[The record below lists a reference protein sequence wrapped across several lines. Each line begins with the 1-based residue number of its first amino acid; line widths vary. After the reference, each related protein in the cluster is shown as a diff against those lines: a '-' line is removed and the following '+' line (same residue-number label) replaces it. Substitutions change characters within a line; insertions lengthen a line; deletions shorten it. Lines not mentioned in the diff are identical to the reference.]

1 MEYATLG
8 RTGLRVSKLGFGA
21 SPLGNE
27 FGEADPAEGERAV
40 HCAIDLGINYF
51 DVAPYYGRTL
61 AETRL
66 GAALEGRRDKVV
78 LATKCG
84 RYDVDGFDF
93 SAARIRLSIDESLQ
107 RLRTDYLD
115 VFLAHDIEFA
125 DARQVVEEAIPTMR
139 ELQQEG
145 KARFI
150 GITGLQ
156 LNMLRRVAERIGA
169 EAAPVDA
176 ILSYCRYNL
185 LITDMD
191 DLLTPFVQR
200 HGIGLINA
208 SPLHMGLLTAGGP
221 PSWHPA
227 TAEVKEMGRRLV
239 QFCWQLGIRAS
250 DLALQFCLQHPDVA
264 TTLAGMSTV
273 EHVRQNV
280 AAATGSV
287 DAALIVEVR
296 TLISPFANRIWPTGR
311 PENQDYAS

>member
-1 MEYATLG
+1 MEYRTLG

-27 FGEADPAEGERAV
+27 FGEADPLEAERAV

-66 GAALEGRRDKVV
+66 GSALQGRRDKVV
-78 LATKCG
+78 LASKCG
-84 RYDVDGFDF
+84 RYDVAKFDF
-93 SAARIRLSIDESLQ
+93 SAARIRASIDESLQ

-115 VFLAHDIEFA
+115 VFLAHDIEFI
-125 DARQVVEEAIPTMR
+125 DAAQIVNEAIPTMR
-139 ELQQEG
+139 ALQREG
-145 KARFI
+145 KTRLN

-156 LNMLRRVAERIGA
+156 LNLLRRVA

-176 ILSYCRYNL
+176 ILSYSRYNL

-191 DLLTPFVQR
+191 NLLTPFVQE

-208 SPLHMGLLTAGGP
+208 SPLHMGILTPNGP
-221 PSWHPA
+221 PPWHPA
-227 TAEVKEMGRRLV
+227 SSEVKEAGRNIAQHYGAR
-239 QFCWQLGIRAS
+239 IS
-250 DLALQFCLQHPDVA
+250 DLALQFCLAHPYVA

-273 EHVRQNV
+273 EQVRQNV
-280 AAATGSV
+280 AATAISA
-287 DAALIVEVR
+287 DAALIAEIRRLVAPV
-296 TLISPFANRIWPTGR
+296 ANRSWPSGL
-311 PENQDYAS
+311 PENQDAS

>member
-1 MEYATLG
+1 MEYGTLG
-8 RTGLRVSKLGFGA
+8 RTGLRVSKLGFGG

-27 FGEADPAEGERAV
+27 FGEADPAEAERAV

-66 GAALEGRRDKVV
+66 GATLVGRRDKVV

-84 RYDVDGFDF
+84 RYDVAKFDF
-93 SAARIRLSIDESLQ
+93 SATRLRASIDESLQ

-115 VFLAHDIEFA
+115 VFLAHDIEFV
-125 DARQVVEEAIPTMR
+125 DASQIVNEAIPTMR
-139 ELQQEG
+139 ALQREG

-156 LNMLRRVAERIGA
+156 LNMLRKVA
-169 EAAPVDA
+169 EAAPVDV

-191 DLLTPFVQR
+191 DLLTPFVQER
-200 HGIGLINA
+200 GIGLINA
-208 SPLHMGLLTAGGP
+208 SPLHMGILTPNGP
-221 PSWHPA
+221 PPWHPA
-227 TAEVKEMGRRLV
+227 SSEVKEAGRSIAQRH
-239 QFCWQLGIRAS
+239 GARIS
-250 DLALQFCLQHPDVA
+250 DLALQFCLAHPYVA

-273 EHVRQNV
+273 EQVRQNV
-280 AAATGSV
+280 AAATI
-287 DAALIVEVR
+287 AADSELVAEIRSTVSTVV
-296 TLISPFANRIWPTGR
+296 NRSWPSGL
-311 PENQDYAS
+311 PENQDAS

>member
-1 MEYATLG
+1 MEFRTLG
-8 RTGLRVSKLGFGA
+8 RTGLEVSKLGFGG

-27 FGEADPAEGERAV
+27 FGETDPSEAERAV

-66 GAALEGRRDKVV
+66 GAALQGRRDKVI

-84 RYDVDGFDF
+84 RYDVAKFDF
-93 SAARIRLSIDESLQ
+93 SAARIRASIDESLK

-115 VFLAHDIEFA
+115 IFLAHDIEFVCA
-125 DARQVVEEAIPTMR
+125 KQIIEEAIPTMR
-139 ELQQEG
+139 ALQSEG

-150 GITGLQ
+150 GITGSQ
-156 LNMLRRVAERIGA
+156 LNMLRKVA

-185 LITDMD
+185 LITDLD
-191 DLLTPFVQR
+191 DLLTPFVQN

-208 SPLHMGLLTAGGP
+208 SPLHMGLLTQNGP
-221 PSWHPA
+221 PPWHPVSP
-227 TAEVKEMGRRLV
+227 EVKEVARVLV
-239 QFCWQLGIRAS
+239 EFFAKSGVRIT
-250 DLALQFCLQHPDVA
+250 DLALQFCLQHPTVA

-273 EHVRQNV
+273 EQVRENV
-280 AAATGSV
+280 AAASAPA
-287 DAALIVEVR
+287 DS
-296 TLISPFANRIWPTGR
+296 TLINEARDFIGPFLNRSWPTGLL
-311 PENQDYAS
+311 ENQDAS

>member
-1 MEYATLG
+1 MEYRTLG
-8 RTGLRVSKLGFGA
+8 RTGLRVSKLGFGG

-27 FGEADPAEGERAV
+27 FGETDPSEAERAV

-66 GAALEGRRDKVV
+66 GAALVGRRDKVV

-84 RYDVDGFDF
+84 RYDVAKFDF
-93 SAARIRLSIDESLQ
+93 STARIRRSIDESLE

-115 VFLAHDIEFA
+115 VFLAHDIEFVNEHQIV
-125 DARQVVEEAIPTMR
+125 DEAIPAMR
-139 ELQQEG
+139 ALQGEG

-156 LNMLRRVAERIGA
+156 LNMLRKVAQ
-169 EAAPVDA
+169 AAPVDA

-191 DLLTPFVQR
+191 DLLTPFAKQ

-208 SPLHMGLLTAGGP
+208 SPLHMGILTPNGP
-221 PSWHPA
+221 PPWHPA
-227 TAEVKEMGRRLV
+227 SSEVKEAGRSLARRYGARL
-239 QFCWQLGIRAS
+239 S
-250 DLALQFCLQHPDVA
+250 DLALQFCLAHPYIA
-264 TTLAGMSTV
+264 TTLAGMSTAGQ
-273 EHVRQNV
+273 VRQNV
-280 AAATGSV
+280 AAAAIPA
-287 DAALIVEVR
+287 DAALIAEIRSLV
-296 TLISPFANRIWPTGR
+296 SPVANRSWPSGL
-311 PENQDYAS
+311 PENQDAP

>member
-8 RTGLRVSKLGFGA
+8 RTGLRVSKLGFGG
-21 SPLGNE
+21 SPLGDE
-27 FGEADPAEGERAV
+27 FGATDPAEGERAI

-66 GAALEGRRDKVV
+66 GEALKGRRDRVV

-84 RYDVDGFDF
+84 RYDVAGFDF
-93 SAARIRLSIDESLQ
+93 SAKRIRASIDESLQ
-107 RLRTDYLD
+107 RLKTDYLD
-115 VFLAHDIEFA
+115 VFLAHDIEFVEA
-125 DARQVVEEAIPTMR
+125 AQIIEEAIPTMR
-139 ELQQEG
+139 ALQGEG
-145 KARFI
+145 KTRFI

-156 LNMLRRVAERIGA
+156 LKMLRKVAEA
-169 EAAPVDA
+169 TPVDA

-191 DLLTPFVQR
+191 EVLTPFAAQ

-208 SPLHMGLLTAGGP
+208 SPLCMGILTPAGP

-227 TAEVKEMGRRLV
+227 PVEMKEAGRRVV
-239 QFCWQLGIRAS
+239 QLCEQRGVPVS
-250 DLALQFCLQHPDVA
+250 DLALQFCLQHPYVA

-273 EHVRQNV
+273 EQVRQNV
-280 AAATGSV
+280 AAAASGTADG
-287 DAALIVEVR
+287 ALIAEVHG
-296 TLISPFANRIWPTGR
+296 AHRIWPTGR
-311 PENQDYAS
+311 PENYDHAS